1 MRAELLLLLCKF
13 SALLPICCA
22 QGELSGVSVTRAEA
36 DPRPNPLK

>member
-22 QGELSGVSVTRAEA
+22 EDVLSDVSVTLAEA
-36 DPRPNPLK
+36 DLRPNPLK